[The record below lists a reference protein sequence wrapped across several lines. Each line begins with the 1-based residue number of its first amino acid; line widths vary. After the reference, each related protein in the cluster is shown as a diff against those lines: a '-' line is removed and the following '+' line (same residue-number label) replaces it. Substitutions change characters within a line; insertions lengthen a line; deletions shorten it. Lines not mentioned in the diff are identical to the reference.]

1 VVIEKSIQNFRS
13 HAKICLPKACDGFG
27 QVDQAPLGSFV
38 ENRKRSE
45 HRDVSA
51 ARLVIGFRLIDHQR
65 DMKFFG

>member
-1 VVIEKSIQNFRS
+1 VVEDKELANAMVDFG
-13 HAKICLPKACDGFG
+13 KCLS
-27 QVDQAPLGSFV
+27 LGSFV

-45 HRDVSA
+45 HRDISA